1 MSSRAPAQEEVTDP
15 SPSTRSYVYDF
26 DSVATRDAALG
37 PSVVQYLLSTLS
49 SPTHLDVIVRDP
61 AGKTFEDVSREI
73 VGEKAWGAVVVNA
86 NATSNFRSAMAGT
99 GGLLDG
105 EWAPSGAI
113 SLVVAG
119 ARWCECSLRL
129 LHPPACP

>member
-99 GGLLDG
+99 GGLIDG

>member
-86 NATSNFRSAMAGT
+86 NATSNFRSAMAGHWRIDRWRVGSV
-99 GGLLDG
+99 GGHQLGRRRG
-105 EWAPSGAI
+105 E
-113 SLVVAG
+113 VV
-119 ARWCECSLRL
+119 
-129 LHPPACP
+129 